1 MYLVRPA
8 IVALALALPLPAVAA
23 TCGELWY
30 ARNAVYKQAGYCF
43 KTARAI
49 RAFGNA
55 GCIYDYE
62 GAIPLSQ
69 QQRAY
74 IANIVRQERYQGCSY

>member
-1 MYLVRPA
+1 MGRRGWT
-8 IVALALALPLPAVAA
+8 IVALGLLAPASALAAS
-23 TCGELWY
+23 CDELWY
-30 ARNAVYKQAGYCF
+30 ARNSVYKEAGYCF

-55 GCIYDYE
+55 GCRYDQE
-62 GAIPLSQ
+62 GAVPLSR

-74 IANIVRQERYQGCSY
+74 IDDIQRQERFQGCR